1 MWGTPRGFRR
11 FLSAVP
17 QRLPWTTMVGNGN
30 WRYSAVLK
38 ADGAGCRRRQT
49 IDASAIP
56 RFCGTAR
63 RKVVKLL
70 CRPTR
75 RRCMTTRHRWLS
87 DVWLSSTI
95 SHIFFPK
102 NVRGKHIIRGGN
114 VGVRIAIIVRRHIR
128 RLQMG
133 ENYRSLSCAGRLIRH
148 CGKKTYAAVC
158 VYSNNAAS
166 VAG

>member
-17 QRLPWTTMVGNGN
+17 QCLLWTTIVGNGN

-63 RKVVKLL
+63 RKMVKLL

-87 DVWLSSTI
+87 DGMAFIDHLS
-95 SHIFFPK
+95 HFFPEK
-102 NVRGKHIIRGGN
+102 CERQTHNTGKN

-128 RLQMG
+128 RLQMS
-133 ENYRSLSCAGRLIRH
+133 ENYRLLSCTGRLIRH

>member
-17 QRLPWTTMVGNGN
+17 QCLPWTTMVGNGN

-56 RFCGTAR
+56 RFLWDGTQ
-63 RKVVKLL
+63 KMVKLL

-87 DVWLSSTI
+87 DVWLSPTI
-95 SHIFFPK
+95 SHIFFPEK
-102 NVRGKHIIRGGN
+102 CERQTHNTGKN

-128 RLQMG
+128 RLQMS
-133 ENYRSLSCAGRLIRH
+133 ENYRLLSCTGRLIRH
-148 CGKKTYAAVC
+148 CGEKTYAAVC